1 MYGII
6 ANTNDGFLYSMF
18 VQTNYDDDDF
28 RSMSFEVGKILLFN
42 FYLTKCCYV
51 DPVVVFV
58 LEIGF

>member
-42 FYLTKCCYV
+42 FFLTKRKKV
-51 DPVVVFV
+51 TSVSSKA
-58 LEIGF
+58 I